1 VVENDERQPAR
12 FWSLEWGAGRVDR
25 EVGRRRRACSK
36 LPLARTAAVTNRRQ
50 DAIHFGSIEC
60 GVFHSSSSYPNV
72 APERHKPLAVS
83 EDDADLV
90 LQGYGLAEYNDVM
103 NGVEI
108 HAGDKVPLDLEL
120 RTAADK

>member
-1 VVENDERQPAR
+1 MAR
-12 FWSLEWGAGRVDR
+12 LALS
-25 EVGRRRRACSK
+25 RRWCWAWRPK
-36 LPLARTAAVTNRRQ
+36 
-50 DAIHFGSIEC
+50 DAILTSQSAKTRADGT
-60 GVFHSSSSYPNV
+60 SSYPNV